1 MLNIS
6 EIYVFKGGVMGFKNL
21 KNVLL
26 VSAMVGLSAVSFGKM
41 KRIDGYPK
49 RPVEMVAPGGA
60 GGGWDLTARTVSKVL
75 KDEKIITVPTPVV
88 NRPGGGGG
96 VNLAYMQSKKG
107 NGQMLSIYSP
117 PLILTKLTGTSEY
130 GYKDTTPIAGLI
142 ADYGAFVV
150 GKDSKF
156 KNITQVMDA
165 LKKDP
170 KSVKVGG
177 SSSAGSMDHIQ
188 FLLMAKAAGVKNL
201 KEIDYVSFQESGVT
215 QILGGHI
222 DLFTTGLS
230 EVKGLMASG
239 NLRALAST
247 ADKTVNGVPSC
258 KEQGIDATFVN
269 WRGIFANPGV
279 ESNVIE
285 YWTEAMKE
293 MVKTKSWKEALVRN
307 GWDDN
312 FMVGEEFVSFLAK
325 QEEDSK
331 GILAE
336 IGMLKN

>member
-1 MLNIS
+1 MS
-6 EIYVFKGGVMGFKNL
+6 FKNL
-21 KNVLL
+21 RNVLL
-26 VSAMVGLSAVSFGKM
+26 VSAMVGLSAVSFGKI

-107 NGQMLSIYSP
+107 NGQMVSIYSP

-130 GYKDTTPIAGLI
+130 GYEDTTPIAGLI

-150 GKDSKF
+150 GKNSKF
-156 KNITQVMDA
+156 KNINEVMDA
-165 LKKDP
+165 LKRDP
-170 KSVKVGG
+170 KSVKIGG

-188 FLLMAKAAGVKNL
+188 FLLMAKAAGVENL
-201 KEIDYVSFQESGVT
+201 KDIDYVSFQESGVT

-247 ADKTVNGVPSC
+247 ADKTINGVPSC
-258 KEQGIDATFVN
+258 KEEGINGTFVN

-279 ESNVIE
+279 ETNVVE
-285 YWTEAMKE
+285 YWTKAMEE

-307 GWDDN
+307 GWDNN
-312 FMVGEEFVSFLAK
+312 FMVGKDFRNFLAN
-325 QEEDSK
+325 QEKDSK
-331 GILAE
+331 GILKE
-336 IGMLKN
+336 IGMLKD

>member
-1 MLNIS
+1 
-6 EIYVFKGGVMGFKNL
+6 
-21 KNVLL
+21 
-26 VSAMVGLSAVSFGKM
+26 
-41 KRIDGYPK
+41 
-49 RPVEMVAPGGA
+49 MVAPGGA

-130 GYKDTTPIAGLI
+130 GYEDTTPIAGLI

-150 GKDSKF
+150 GKNSKF

-239 NLRALAST
+239 NLIALAST
-247 ADKTVNGVPSC
+247 AAKTVNGVPSC
-258 KEQGIDATFVN
+258 KEQGIDATFIN

-279 ESNVIE
+279 ENNVAE

-331 GILAE
+331 GILEE
-336 IGMLKN
+336 IGMLKK

>member
-1 MLNIS
+1 MSL
-6 EIYVFKGGVMGFKNL
+6 KNL
-21 KNVLL
+21 RNVLL
-26 VSAMVGLSAVSFGKM
+26 VSAVVGLSTISFGKVN
-41 KRIDGYPK
+41 RIDGYPK

-60 GGGWDLTARTVSKVL
+60 GGGWDLTARTVAKVL

-96 VNLAYMQSKKG
+96 VNLAYMQTKEG
-107 NGQMLSIYSP
+107 DGQMISVYSP
-117 PLILTKLTGTSEY
+117 PLILTNLAGTSKY
-130 GYKDTTPIAGLI
+130 SYRDTTPIAGLI

-156 KNITQVMDA
+156 KNINEVMDA

-170 KSVKVGG
+170 KSVKIGG

-188 FLLMAKAAGVKNL
+188 FLIIAKAAGVKNL
-201 KEIDYVSFQESGVT
+201 KNIDYVSFQESGVT

-230 EVKGLMASG
+230 EVKGLVESG
-239 NLRALAST
+239 NLRVLAST
-247 ADKTVNGVPSC
+247 ANKTINGIPSS
-258 KEQGIDATFVN
+258 KEQGIDGVFVN

-279 ESNVIE
+279 KENVE
-285 YWTEAMKE
+285 QYWTEAMKQ

-312 FMVGEEFVSFLAK
+312 FMVGDEFKEFLAK

-331 GILAE
+331 AILEE
-336 IGMLKN
+336 IGMLKI